1 MEMTIDIE
9 NAGPDDQLMIVK
21 LGEPLDTTEKIFQ
34 WNGRMDIIEK
44 DLEDIPFVERISY
57 DKWKW
62 SSSHELNRYLTY
74 YFMRF
79 KNNEST

>member
-9 NAGPDDQLMIVK
+9 NAGPDDQLMIVRLEK
-21 LGEPLDTTEKIFQ
+21 PLDTTEKIFQ
-34 WNGRMDIIEK
+34 WNDRMDIIEEDLK
-44 DLEDIPFVERISY
+44 DVQFAERISY
-57 DKWKW
+57 DKRKW

-79 KNNEST
+79 EGNES

>member
-9 NAGPDDQLMIVK
+9 NAGPDDQLMIIRLEK
-21 LGEPLDTTEKIFQ
+21 PLDTTEKIYQ
-34 WNGRMDIIEK
+34 WNDRMGLIEEDLK
-44 DLEDIPFVERISY
+44 DVQFAERISY

-62 SSSHELNRYLTY
+62 SSSNELNRYLTY

-79 KNNEST
+79 EGNES